1 MITSEKQSES
11 QQAPPPA
18 YGESSGASPNQV
30 HNPYSQ
36 QQQPQPQILYPPPGS
51 PYQEGPL
58 SSSLQAYP
66 PQQAQQPWS
75 PNSQA
80 QDPMAR
86 DVQIGQN
93 YQAALFAR
101 CAQGRHERT
110 TKYGACGI
118 IAAILLFPIGILCLF
133 LDTEDRCAVCGT
145 VL

>member
-1 MITSEKQSES
+1 MITSEKPSEA
-11 QQAPPPA
+11 QTQLHPPPA
-18 YGESSGASPNQV
+18 YGENSGASPAQA
-30 HNPYSQ
+30 HNPYF
-36 QQQPQPQILYPPPGS
+36 QQQPQPHILYPPPGS
-51 PYQEGPL
+51 PYQEGPP
-58 SSSLQAYP
+58 SSPPQVYP
-66 PQQAQQPWS
+66 PQQVQQPWS
-75 PNSQA
+75 PNM

-93 YQAALFAR
+93 YQAVLFAR

-118 IAAILLFPIGILCLF
+118 IAAILLFPIGLLCLF